1 MEILASS
8 VNLEIMDTFE
18 TLSEAMIALK
28 KSGYNVDFNIHSDR
42 IESSD
47 AKYKIKPEEFHVDTV
62 HRFEGMTSPDDSA
75 ILYAISTSKGLKGL
89 LVDAYGAYSEALTP
103 VMIEKLRIDS
113 NTSTSAE
120 HRSAEKVKKSV
131 KN

>member
-1 MEILASS
+1 
-8 VNLEIMDTFE
+8 MDTFD

-28 KSGYNVDFNIHSDR
+28 RSGYNVDFNIQTDR

-47 AKYKIKPEEFHVDTV
+47 AKYKFKPEEFHVDEV
-62 HRFEGMTSPDDSA
+62 HRFEGMTNPDDSA
-75 ILYAISTSKGLKGL
+75 VLYAISSSKGVKGL
-89 LVDAYGAYSEALTP
+89 LVDAYGAYSEALSPT
-103 VMIEKLRIDS
+103 MINKLRIDG
-113 NTSTSAE
+113 NTDRSAE

>member
-1 MEILASS
+1 MG
-8 VNLEIMDTFE
+8 NLEIMDTFE

-28 KSGYNVDFNIHSDR
+28 KSGYDVDFNIHSDR

-47 AKYKIKPEEFHVDTV
+47 AKYKLKPEEFHVDEL
-62 HRFEGMTSPDDSA
+62 HRFEGMTNPDDSA
-75 ILYAISTSKGLKGL
+75 ILYAISSSKGIKGL
-89 LVDAYGAYSEALTP
+89 LVDAYGAYSDALTP
-103 VMIEKLRIDS
+103 TMINKLRVDA
-113 NTSTSAE
+113 NTDRSAE